1 MTRLDIKM
9 RIGLRIKELRGT
21 LGMSQEAFANSI
33 DMSRTYLAEVEI
45 GKRNISIE
53 NIDRICGGSV
63 SRFVSSSIRIY
74 STLSMAS

>member
-53 NIDRICGGSV
+53 NIDRICGGLGI
-63 SRFVSSSIRIY
+63 SIREFFDADIFDVING
-74 STLSMAS
+74 

>member
-53 NIDRICGGSV
+53 NIDRICDGLGI
-63 SRFVSSSIRIY
+63 SIREFFDSDIFDVING
-74 STLSMAS
+74 